1 MPELPEVETVRLA
14 LEQTVAGKTIGNVRV
29 MRCDLRTRIPTDFE
43 RKLIASRIQSISR
56 RGKYLQVHLSDGYVM
71 VIHLGMSGT
80 LEFHPDSGTFEPD
93 IHDHVIFSLSN
104 GLSLVY
110 SDPRRFGQIYILEAE
125 RIADTAPFKTMGP
138 EPMGKDFTADY
149 ISKALHAKKGPIKNA
164 LMDQKVVAGLGNIYV
179 CEALFYAGISPK
191 RKAGTIAGR
200 RSERLCR
207 SIRDVL
213 EKAIEAGGS
222 SLKDYK
228 KVDGS
233 PGYFQHSFAVYDRTG
248 RSCPG
253 CDCIAKDRPRVD
265 NISDGKGVRQ
275 IVQAG
280 RSTFYCPVRQR

>member
-14 LEQTVAGKTIGNVRV
+14 LEQTVVGKTIENVQVR
-29 MRCDLRTRIPTDFE
+29 RRDLRTMIPPDLE
-43 RKLIASRIQSISR
+43 PKLTGSRIQRVTR
-56 RGKYLQVHLSDGYVM
+56 RGKYLLVHSGTSNVM
-71 VIHLGMSGT
+71 VIHLGMSGV
-80 LEFHPDSGTFEPD
+80 LEFYPDGGTFEPD
-93 IHDHVIFSLSN
+93 IHDHVIFRLSS
-104 GLSLVY
+104 GLILVY
-110 SDPRRFGQIYILEAE
+110 ADPRRFGQIYILEAGSLAE
-125 RIADTAPFKTMGP
+125 TDPFKAMGP

-149 ISKALHAKKGPIKNA
+149 IGKALHAKKGPIKNA

-191 RKAGTIAGR
+191 RKAGTIRGKRA
-200 RSERLCR
+200 EKLCHA
-207 SIRDVL
+207 IRDVL

-233 PGYFQHSFAVYDRTG
+233 PGYFQHSFAVYDRAG
-248 RSCPG
+248 RPCPG
-253 CDCIAKDRPRVD
+253 CHCIAKDRPRVD
-265 NISDGKGVRQ
+265 NISEGKGVRQ